1 MFNLAV
7 LEWVS
12 FIMQWFPIQRPCR
25 TLGRQAAFQLLGAS
39 FQCNGEAL
47 QWRGPDTKRRLGGNP
62 RDKKETRLTAGW
74 WKDFMFKSIQQWLSK
89 LWHEMPFRFR
99 SLVGRNFKYHLC
111 MQFTSMGLWKNR
123 KIINSWKKHNPV
135 IMYFWPWVAPSGCSW
150 PNSYFY
156 FLDQAKPHK
165 QDLV

>member
-39 FQCNGEAL
+39 LQCFAMERPRHEKEVGGKPERQEGDKVDCRL
-47 QWRGPDTKRRLGGNP
+47 MKRL
-62 RDKKETRLTAGW
+62 
-74 WKDFMFKSIQQWLSK
+74 FKSIQQWLSK